1 MRCQSYLFHWPN
13 SLGEDGDVEAVVDGV
28 VEAETSVESADGLD
42 LVLSKIEA
50 ADVKVLS
57 KAVLVVGLGDD
68 GDTTL
73 SGPSQQDLTSR
84 LVVLVGNLLDD
95 LVVEE
100 KRGVVCSLHLQ
111 LNKGSGTEG

>member
-1 MRCQSYLFHWPN
+1 MFQSYLFHWLN
-13 SLGEDGDVEAVVDGV
+13 SLGENGDVEAVVDRV
-28 VEAETSVESADGLD
+28 VEAEASVESADGLD
-42 LVLSKIEA
+42 LILSKVEA

-57 KAVLVVGLGDD
+57 KTVLVVGLGDN
-68 GDTTL
+68 GNTTL
-73 SGPSQQDLTSR
+73 SSPSQQDLTSR

-111 LNKGSGTEG
+111 FDEGSGTEG